1 MASASVVFVWSSSL
15 LIRRHYRASCQ
26 AEIPLIA
33 PSEIVEPLLR
43 MPAGDQHTMLLSGAP
58 QGRSGQGV
66 RADGASFTSIF
77 MLRWRAEAP
86 PASQRSF
93 ITQRL
98 QG

>member
-43 MPAGDQHTMLLSGAP
+43 SRDGDPTDRLRGPDAMTSGSAVARCTTLHIACLRNSLTLARCLHKVHHALS
-58 QGRSGQGV
+58 
-66 RADGASFTSIF
+66 AD
-77 MLRWRAEAP
+77 LR
-86 PASQRSF
+86 
-93 ITQRL
+93 
-98 QG
+98 